1 MNIDKL
7 KNIIIIVIGGFAIYW
22 IYKVFAGPESL
33 EYIIKHKDKFFI
45 LIIAHIPTIYFDA
58 LSWQLLMKKNY
69 LGIFWCFIISWISQ
83 TAGKVMPTGNITGE
97 FVRIYLSVKKGMKL
111 SEASSTVIGDLAL
124 AAFSL
129 LLITIFSLSFILFSY
144 KDFLLLDEDNIY
156 LLLSIFVLILFS
168 ILFCLMIRKRFI
180 RFLLRNSHKY
190 TSFKLSKKLINSLIR
205 FDYELNLLS
214 YRLRIVFFALFIR
227 MLGWIGGAFE
237 IYVFFLIIGIDVSIM
252 DVLIIESF
260 TAILRAIVFF
270 VPAGL
275 GIQEFAFVIAGSFV
289 GLSSEAAF
297 SAAIGRR
304 LREVLVGI
312 PALISW
318 YILFNKKKSN
328 FN

>member
-1 MNIDKL
+1 MNIAKL
-7 KNIIIIVIGGFAIYW
+7 KNIIIIVIGSFAIYW

-83 TAGKVMPTGNITGE
+83 TAGKAMPTGNITGE
-97 FVRIYLSVKKGMKL
+97 FVRVYLSVKKGMKL
-111 SEASSTVIGDLAL
+111 SEASSTVIGDLVL

-129 LLITIFSLSFILFSY
+129 LLISIISLLFILFSY
-144 KDFLLLDEDNIY
+144 NDFLLLAEDNIY
-156 LLLSIFVLILFS
+156 LLFSIFVLIIFS
-168 ILFCLMIRKRFI
+168 ILFCLMIRMRFV
-180 RFLLRNSHKY
+180 RFFLRNSYKY
-190 TSFKLSKKLINSLIR
+190 TSFKLSKKLIHSFIR

-237 IYVFFLIIGIDVSIM
+237 IYIFFSIIGIEVSLM

-275 GIQEFAFVIAGSFV
+275 GIQEFAFVIAGGFV
-289 GLSSEAAF
+289 GLSSQAAF